1 MSYHIILHLYL
12 YLYIFSSLLFSL
24 LFKYL
29 KMKKSQILNLKF
41 ARPMLH
47 HNDTFGE
54 TLCSRERFLHSH
66 DNRSVCMSDFLN
78 VHGKF
83 FKADTAVEMV
93 NHVELFGGQGQKGKI
108 VAFFSF
114 AFSPTE
120 FS

>member
-1 MSYHIILHLYL
+1 
-12 YLYIFSSLLFSL
+12 
-24 LFKYL
+24 
-29 KMKKSQILNLKF
+29 MKKKKKENVQNSNLKF

-66 DNRSVCMSDFLN
+66 DNRSVCMSDLLN

-83 FKADTAVEMV
+83 FKADTAIEMV
-93 NHVELFGGQGQKGKI
+93 NHVKLFGGQGQKGKI

>member
-1 MSYHIILHLYL
+1 
-12 YLYIFSSLLFSL
+12 
-24 LFKYL
+24 
-29 KMKKSQILNLKF
+29 MKKKKTKNVQISNLKF
-41 ARPMLH
+41 ARPMLN

-66 DNRSVCMSDFLN
+66 DNRSVCMSDLLN

-83 FKADTAVEMV
+83 FKADTAIEMV

-114 AFSPTE
+114 AFSPAK